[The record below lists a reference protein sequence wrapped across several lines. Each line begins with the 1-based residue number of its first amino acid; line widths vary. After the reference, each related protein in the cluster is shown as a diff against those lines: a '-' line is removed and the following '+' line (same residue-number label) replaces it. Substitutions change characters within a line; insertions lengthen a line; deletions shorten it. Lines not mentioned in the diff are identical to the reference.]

1 MQKLHI
7 YFKIILEEIKRTFL
21 WNTQVSYFSIDIYVQ
36 KKKKNPKKE
45 HSFSFKL
52 WSTMIADGIKFIN
65 YHL

>member
-36 KKKKNPKKE
+36 KKKKKSQKR
-45 HSFSFKL
+45 
-52 WSTMIADGIKFIN
+52 T
-65 YHL
+65 